1 MRKLIYKILSESDD
15 LQWIKDVE
23 SFIPFSNLVE
33 GEEYTPILDMGL
45 FERMCEQCGEP
56 FWGTYN
62 TDYAV
67 VMEVL
72 PIDAKDIYCS
82 DASSYSNTKGKEL
95 CAHLAFYDEYGEFMS
110 EFWVD
115 NAMCKLQ
122 YRV

>member
-45 FERMCEQCGEP
+45 FERMCEQCGENYWVTP
-56 FWGTYN
+56 TAG
-62 TDYAV
+62 YAV

-72 PIDAKDIYCS
+72 PLGEEDIYCS